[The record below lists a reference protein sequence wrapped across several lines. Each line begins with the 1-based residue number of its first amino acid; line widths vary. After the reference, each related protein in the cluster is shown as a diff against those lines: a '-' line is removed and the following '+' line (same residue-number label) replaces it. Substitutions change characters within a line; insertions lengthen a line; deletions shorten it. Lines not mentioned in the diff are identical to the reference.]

1 MKVKFLLIVIILF
14 WSCSSEKEDCKK
26 TITISQTYYVNNSSY
41 SYDNKIEVPCDYPE
55 PDDIVQIDPPALE
68 NFSFEVLNFN
78 YTENIETNTSR
89 FQFEIIL
96 NNPNNYVAVG
106 IPILTINIDGL
117 EIKNNY
123 SNNSTITCNE
133 IDANSSCTLTFDQES
148 SLDLGK
154 YNSIELVNVEYFL
167 TN

>member
-1 MKVKFLLIVIILF
+1 MNLKFLIILITIF
-14 WSCSSEKEDCKK
+14 YSCSSNNEDCKK
-26 TITISQTYYVNNSSY
+26 TITVLQTYFINNQVY
-41 SYDNKIEVPCDYPE
+41 SYDTILEVPCDFPE
-55 PDDIVQIDPPALE
+55 AEAAVQIDPPALE

-89 FQFEIIL
+89 FQFEIKL
-96 NNPNNYVAVG
+96 NNPNDNLAVG

-117 EIKNNY
+117 EVRNNY
-123 SNNSTITCNE
+123 SNNASIPCYE

-148 SLDLGK
+148 SLDLGR